1 MSNSVSDINHLGDDL
16 IEEDVADDRPDSALV
31 RPYDSRLI
39 RVEPKM
45 FSLRNIMDMID
56 EGDLDLAPDF
66 QRLRVWKPWQK
77 SRLIES
83 VLLRIPLP
91 AFYFASDDEGRLQ
104 VVDGVQRL
112 STIYDFVRGDER
124 SFRLTELEY
133 LTDEAENKSYDDL
146 ATTIWAKRINSTQI
160 VANVIDP
167 QTPMRVKF
175 DIFKRINTGGTPLN
189 AQEIRHCMS
198 GPGSRTFLKE
208 MSQSKEFNL
217 ASGGR
222 LRDHVRMQDREL
234 ILRVVA
240 FQLNGMDG
248 FLRAR
253 SLDDF
258 LNETTQQLD
267 DLDQRARDKAGQAFL
282 LTMDIAYQIFKT
294 RAFRKWPMDQE
305 KLFPINKAIFEALA
319 TALKDKEHDV
329 LMSRSTTIVDRFRQ
343 LCAVDASFIRSVSQS
358 TSDAM
363 NVLERH
369 VRLNEILEA

>member
-1 MSNSVSDINHLGDDL
+1 MSDTVGDINHLGDDL
-16 IEEDVADDRPDSALV
+16 IEEDIADDRPDSALV

-56 EGDLDLAPDF
+56 ENDLDLAPDF

-112 STIYDFVRGDER
+112 STIYDFVRGTDR
-124 SFRLTELEY
+124 RFRLTELEY
-133 LTDEAENKSYDDL
+133 LTEEAEGKTYDDL
-146 ATTIWAKRINSTQI
+146 AGSIWAKRINSTQI

-198 GPGSRTFLKE
+198 GDGARAFLKE
-208 MSQSKEFNL
+208 LSQSSEFNL

-240 FQLNGMDG
+240 FQLNGMEG

-267 DLDQRARDKAGQAFL
+267 DLDQDARRSAAKAFTA
-282 LTMDIAYQIFKT
+282 TMDLAYKIFGERT
-294 RAFRKWPMDQE
+294 FRKWPLEDE

-319 TALKDKEHDV
+319 TVLKDQDY
-329 LMSRSTTIVDRFRQ
+329 SRILDNSGKIISQFRM
-343 LCAVDASFIRSVSQS
+343 LCQYDFPFIRSVSQS
-358 TSDAM
+358 TSDPV
-363 NVLERH
+363 NVFERH
-369 VRLNEILEA
+369 EKLKKILET

>member
-1 MSNSVSDINHLGDDL
+1 MTNSVGDINHLDDDL
-16 IEEDVADDRPDSALV
+16 IEEDVPDDRPDSALV

-112 STIYDFVRGDER
+112 STIYDYVRGTER
-124 SFRLTELEY
+124 RFKLTELEY
-133 LTDEAENKSYDDL
+133 LSEEAENKTYEDL
-146 ATTIWAKRINSTQI
+146 ASSVWAKRINSTQI
-160 VANVIDP
+160 IANVIDP

-198 GPGSRTFLKE
+198 GAGSRSFL
-208 MSQSKEFNL
+208 MTLSQSKEFNL
-217 ASGGR
+217 ASGGK

-240 FQLNGMDG
+240 FQVNGMDG
-248 FLRAR
+248 FLKTR

-267 DLDQRARDKAGQAFL
+267 DADGHFRDAAAETFL
-282 LTMDIAYQIFKT
+282 ASMELAYQIFHE
-294 RAFRKWPMDQE
+294 RAFRKWPAGQE

-319 TALKDKEHDV
+319 TALKGKDRV
-329 LMSRSTTIVDRFRQ
+329 SVMARSDEIVSRFRL
-343 LCAVDASFIRSVSQS
+343 LCSNDPVFIRSVSQS
-358 TSDAM
+358 TSDAV
-363 NVLERH
+363 NVSERH
-369 VRLNEILEA
+369 AKLNQILDI